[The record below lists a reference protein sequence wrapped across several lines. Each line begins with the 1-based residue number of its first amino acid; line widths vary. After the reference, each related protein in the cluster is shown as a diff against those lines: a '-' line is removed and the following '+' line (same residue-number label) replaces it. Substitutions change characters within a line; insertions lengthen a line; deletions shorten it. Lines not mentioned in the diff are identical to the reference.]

1 VDREPGPRRDA
12 LLLGAALALEVS
24 GLETEPRGAVA
35 RLARTI
41 DSGAAADWLV
51 KLARWTDA

>member
-1 VDREPGPRRDA
+1 VDRESGARRDA

-24 GLETEPRGAVA
+24 GIERAPRAAVA

-41 DSGAAADWLV
+41 DSGAAADWLG
-51 KLARWTDA
+51 KLGKFNA